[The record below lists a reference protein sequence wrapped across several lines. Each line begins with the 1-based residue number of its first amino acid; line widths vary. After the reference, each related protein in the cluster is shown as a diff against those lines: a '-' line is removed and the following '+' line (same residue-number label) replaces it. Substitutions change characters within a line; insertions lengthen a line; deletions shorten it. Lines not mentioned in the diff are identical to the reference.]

1 MKLVIATGNKNKIFE
16 IKEKLSCVEHIEIIP
31 LGEFK
36 NVPEIIEDADTFN
49 GNAIKKARVIRD
61 FTGLPSMADD
71 SGLIVDALNGEP
83 GVYSAR
89 YGGEGLTDRDR
100 YLMVLDKMKGIE
112 ESKRG
117 ARFVCSIAIALPDGR
132 EFSADGLCEG
142 RIALAPCGE
151 NGFGYDPV
159 FYLPEYGR
167 TMAELTLEIKNRI
180 SHRGK
185 ALDHASVIIKKLA
198 AGQ

>member
-1 MKLVIATGNKNKIFE
+1 M
-16 IKEKLSCVEHIEIIP
+16 
-31 LGEFK
+31 
-36 NVPEIIEDADTFN
+36 
-49 GNAIKKARVIRD
+49 
-61 FTGLPSMADD
+61 
-71 SGLIVDALNGEP
+71 
-83 GVYSAR
+83 VY
-89 YGGEGLTDRDR
+89 
-100 YLMVLDKMKGIE
+100 V
-112 ESKRG
+112 
-117 ARFVCSIAIALPDGR
+117 
-132 EFSADGLCEG
+132 EG